1 MELRQV
7 KQIFCEQGEVR
18 RILSGDVVLWEKTG
32 TSGVG
37 ESGAIDD
44 ETPVSTLIPFSDDIS
59 GPLTDFIYYKYGK
72 MTFTAPQASE
82 WTISDI
88 PAGLTSEVTDE
99 GLVVSGYAEE
109 ICSKEVT
116 VSAKVGETTRSKTY
130 TLNVISD
137 GYLLFIA
144 STDLGYWRNGAA
156 GVQSGTK
163 EVSAA
168 MQTPSGNSLGSFVGI
183 AETSYVASGNP
194 SWMNIDSRTGKLSG
208 TPNSG
213 YEAQSGNVEIYAI
226 NPTRKSP
233 TKSLRWTTGNIVPR
247 FRYSS
252 IYLDITGPMRAELS
266 EIAKWSTIF
275 SADIYDWL
283 YPLETGASF
292 SVVVAGAAENW
303 AVWPTSTEL
312 SSTQVTISG
321 NSFNVVKR
329 ARVSNPAAVA
339 TKTFAL
345 KASNSYGTDVVYI
358 YCNIYEKTHP
368 SASSTTTSVSYGGR
382 K

>member
-7 KQIFCEQGEVR
+7 KQIYTPEGELR
-18 RILSGDVVLWEKTG
+18 RILSGDVVLWEKKN
-32 TSGVG
+32 SGG
-37 ESGAIDD
+37 DGAYD
-44 ETPVSTLIPFSDDIS
+44 ETQTDTLIPFSDDIS

-130 TLNVISD
+130 MLNVISD
-137 GYLLFIA
+137 GYLLTIA

-194 SWMNIDSRTGKLSG
+194 SWMNIDSRTGELSG

-252 IYLDITGPMRAELS
+252 IYLDTTGPMRAALS
-266 EIAKWSTIF
+266 EIAKGSTIF

-292 SVVVAGAAENW
+292 SVVVAGAAENQ
-303 AVWPTSTEL
+303 AVWSTST
-312 SSTQVTISG
+312 SSYNTQVNISG
-321 NSFNVVKR
+321 NSFNVVKGGR
-329 ARVSNPAAVA
+329 FSGTAAAA
-339 TKTFAL
+339 TRTFAL